1 MICIKYGPNPQGLR
15 EVHIQPQMVD
25 RPVKKNKEIKKTPE
39 QKKVKQM
46 TKEKIP
52 KAIHTPPK
60 KEQASVENQR
70 RSSEDQHHTTK
81 NKQDGMEAKERA
93 ALCIHFSGMQIK
105 AIT

>member
-1 MICIKYGPNPQGLR
+1 
-15 EVHIQPQMVD
+15 
-25 RPVKKNKEIKKTPE
+25 
-39 QKKVKQM
+39 M

-81 NKQDGMEAKERA
+81 NKQDGVEAEERA
-93 ALCIHFSGMQIK
+93 ALCIHLSRIGRSIK
-105 AIT
+105 QEMNGEGSYSLDLKRWVIAKGKLVVISIIIPKFWISSLYINKGKW